1 MHSLIVT
8 FGIIGVL
15 GVGAQWLAW
24 RLRLPAIVLMLA
36 AGILAGPLLGILD
49 PVADF
54 GDALGPL
61 ISLAVALILFEGG
74 LTLDF
79 AGLRDASTAV
89 RRIVLVAA
97 PLGWMLGTAA
107 AHLIAGLSL
116 PVAAVF
122 GGLLVVTGPTVVLPI
137 LRQAKLA
144 PRTSS
149 ILRWEAI
156 VNDCVG
162 ALFAVLAYEFAATMI
177 HSESIAGATGYLIF
191 GVALAGFI
199 GWAAGTGT
207 AWAFKHALVPEF
219 MKVPALLVIVIAIF
233 GACNEILE
241 ESGLVAVTLMG
252 VILGN
257 SHLPSIAEIRRFKE
271 YIAVLL
277 VSGVFVILA
286 ATLDSSMLAL
296 LDWRILAF
304 VIAMMLVVRPLSI
317 WLGLIGT
324 NITTNEKA
332 LIAWVGPRGVV
343 AVAISGFFGTKLV
356 ELGYADGAALAPIAF
371 ALVFATVLIQG
382 FSVGAVARRLGLVS
396 TETPGV
402 LIVGASNWSL
412 LLARALQDL
421 ELPVLVADR
430 NWTKLRRFRLQDTP
444 VYYGEILS
452 EAAEHTIDLAR
463 FGIIIAASENDSYN
477 ALVCTD
483 FGPEFGRNNV
493 FQLGRQKEGASDP
506 YGLPVTIGGRML
518 FRSGATFEELE
529 QRALEGWVFTRT
541 RLTDEFSFDDYLEQR
556 VEGTELLA
564 DLSKDGSVKLSTMNE
579 RPKGR
584 SGDTLLSFAPAKAQ
598 GRPQANEPIDEPI
611 DKDDDE

>member
-36 AGILAGPLLGILD
+36 AGILAGPVLGILN
-49 PVADF
+49 PEKDF

-61 ISLAVALILFEGG
+61 VSLAVALILFEGG

-79 AGLRDASTAV
+79 AGLRDASAAV
-89 RRIVLVAA
+89 RRIVLLAA
-97 PLGWMLGTAA
+97 PIGWLLGTMA
-107 AHLIAGLSL
+107 AHFIAGLSL
-116 PVAAVF
+116 PVSAVF

-162 ALFAVLAYEFAATMI
+162 ALFAVLAYEFAATFA
-177 HSESIAGATGYLIF
+177 HSESVASATGYLIF
-191 GVALAGFI
+191 GIAVAGAV
-199 GWAAGTGT
+199 GWAAGKGT
-207 AWAFKHALVPEF
+207 AWAFKNALVPEF

-286 ATLDSSMLAL
+286 ATLNASMLEL
-296 LDWRILAF
+296 LDWRTLAF
-304 VIAMMLVVRPLSI
+304 VVAMMLVVRPLSI
-317 WLGLIGT
+317 WLGLMGT
-324 NITTNEKA
+324 NITNNEKT

-343 AVAISGFFGTKLV
+343 AVAISGFFGVKLV
-356 ELGYADGAALAPIAF
+356 ELGYADGAAMAPIAF

-382 FSVGAVARRLGLVS
+382 FSVGAVAKRLGLVS

-402 LIVGASNWSL
+402 LIVGASNWTL
-412 LLARALQDL
+412 LLSKALQDL
-421 ELPVLVADR
+421 EIPVLVADR
-430 NWTKLRRFRLQDTP
+430 SWTKLRRFRLQDTP
-444 VYYGEILS
+444 VYFGEILS

-463 FGIIIAASENDSYN
+463 FGIIVGASDNDSYN

-493 FQLGRQKEGASDP
+493 FQVGRQKEGAEDP

-518 FRSGATFEELE
+518 FRSGASYEELE
-529 QRALEGWVFTRT
+529 QRSLDGWVFTRT
-541 RLTDEFSFDDYLEQR
+541 RLTEEFSFDDYLEQR
-556 VEGTELLA
+556 VEGTELLT
-564 DLSKDGSVKLSTMNE
+564 DLAKDGTLKFSTVNE

-584 SGDTLLSFAPAKAQ
+584 AGDILVSFAPAKAQ
-598 GRPQANEPIDEPI
+598 GKPQANEPIDEPI
-611 DKDDDE
+611 EKDDDE